1 MNGGSRASGNLAVQR
16 YFIAAA
22 RACQGPQT
30 ARLRAGR
37 DRAAAGCLGDHGVA
51 EDRESIQG
59 VALRPRS
66 RSAAARLLDGSQA
79 GAEGERRDCV
89 AALIAANLA
98 AAGHDRAC
106 PLHGSCFSCRGRR
119 ADVRLCD
126 HSTRAVAGGRY
137 AAGLHDHAGIG
148 IDARRDTFI
157 AGVSDQAL
165 CIATG
170 RLHVPVH
177 QAGGGRSAGAL
188 RDRNQAFRVISAG
201 RDISAVQRNARL
213 AHVSLADRCEPNRRR
228 SSRGNNSV
236 GGFGKGI
243 AISCLSPN
251 PDSTL
256 AARRDFAFLQGD
268 RAIARVQIEGL
279 RAMCFCAGGL
289 DCRVVADENRS
300 GAAAGLAV
308 IDSRL
313 DADTLIATGRYRDV
327 VAGSGHVA
335 VPQGCPMLQSPN
347 ADRRKAM
354 GNDRSVLRRHR
365 NIAYA
370 GLCPAIDALRVG
382 PEGFDSGICSGEI
395 GDYITL
401 AVFVA
406 RQLPRVNSCCIV
418 SVCDDAA
425 AQHRR

>member
-22 RACQGPQT
+22 RARQGPQT

-79 GAEGERRDCV
+79 GPEGERRDCV

-119 ADVRLCD
+119 ADVGLCD

-188 RDRNQAFRVISAG
+188 RGRDQAFRVIPAG
-201 RDISAVQRNARL
+201 RDVSAVQRDARL
-213 AHVSLADRCEPNRRR
+213 AHVSLADGREPDRRC
-228 SSRGNNSV
+228 SSRGNAS
-236 GGFGKGI
+236 FGDFGNGI
-243 AISCLSPN
+243 AVSCLGPN
-251 PDSTL
+251 PYSTL
-256 AARRDFAFLQGD
+256 AARRDFAFFQND
-268 RAIARVQIEGL
+268 RAVTRVQIEGL
-279 RAMCFCAGGL
+279 SAMCPCARGL
-289 DCRVVADENRS
+289 DRRLVADENRS
-300 GAAAGLAV
+300 VAPAGLAV
-308 IDSRL
+308 LDSRL
-313 DADTLIATGRYRDV
+313 HTDT
-327 VAGSGHVA
+327 
-335 VPQGCPMLQSPN
+335 
-347 ADRRKAM
+347 
-354 GNDRSVLRRHR
+354 
-365 NIAYA
+365 
-370 GLCPAIDALRVG
+370 
-382 PEGFDSGICSGEI
+382 
-395 GDYITL
+395 
-401 AVFVA
+401 
-406 RQLPRVNSCCIV
+406 
-418 SVCDDAA
+418 
-425 AQHRR
+425 